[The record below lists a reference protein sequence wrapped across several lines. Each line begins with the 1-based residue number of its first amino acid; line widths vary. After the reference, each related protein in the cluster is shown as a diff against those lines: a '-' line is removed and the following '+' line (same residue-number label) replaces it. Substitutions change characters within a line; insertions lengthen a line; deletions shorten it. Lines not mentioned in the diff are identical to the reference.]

1 MARKLTEEERNSIN
15 LLTAAFVAAMPAH
28 LRSHAG
34 TVASSLVRIPRDV
47 ITARD
52 INRIVGRIGEHKDE
66 LKALIRDV
74 ALSSVEVAEGEP
86 ETFVLAVPA
95 GEVAEVDGAVGGEEA
110 GSHSE
115 DEAADVGAKNVKGA
129 TAAGG
134 EKGCGKAGGRDNK
147 LAGNEADTPEADPQ
161 AGNRAVAAGDAQ
173 APSADSDE
181 GAPVEASGPEKPAR
195 RSRRRR
201 RVGDKGGLAAQTGS
215 AAELAAGM
223 DGEPLAGRPS
233 APEAESHAVP
243 GQGEPDDF
251 ADASSRAGGPV
262 VPSVGDALAEPA
274 AAQQVGD
281 PSESLSE
288 AQSPVAEK
296 KRRRTRRS
304 KKKPAQAPQEDAAKD
319 ALSDAEPPAPLAGPT
334 DSARVDAAAAR
345 GGEDE
350 ASDGRPWPGT
360 TAPAEN
366 PSANEAQVAAGALDG
381 VSDGAPKAKDD
392 AAASDP
398 ASLGDS
404 AAPASDGVPDAPE
417 SAGRPSQTSRG
428 QRGGRGR
435 RGSQNPKREGQKTL
449 AEVPYIRRGGQTEAD
464 LRSRIVQLDQRFW
477 MNGWL
482 LSHPGAFQLYEKEL
496 LALNEFVVSG
506 TMIGDVT
513 RRQLAYQMGGDEK
526 FFEYGSDGFKLL
538 RSMGVED
545 LIRHR
550 PLPKADLLFH
560 APRRRKHMR
569 VLVTENLDPWL
580 DVHDLMYEDGV
591 SQILGERIHA
601 VVLGGGTPVLEQNRL
616 HLLLDTLGADSYDV
630 LYWGD
635 IDRAGLDILIKLQAL
650 LEGKFVVKPF
660 FPAYQLMCDRA
671 MERFPD
677 PKDNE
682 KTGQVNI
689 PVGDTGVICEG
700 LTSEAAE
707 YARTVIE
714 NCSLIPQEILMK
726 RDL

>member
-86 ETFVLAVPA
+86 ETFVLAVPT
-95 GEVAEVDGAVGGEEA
+95 GEAAEVDGAFGGEEA
-110 GSHSE
+110 ESHSE
-115 DEAADVGAKNVKGA
+115 DEKADAGAKNAMGA

-147 LAGNEADTPEADPQ
+147 PAGDEADTPEADPQ
-161 AGNRAVAAGDAQ
+161 ADNRAVAAGDAQ

-233 APEAESHAVP
+233 APEAESPAVP
-243 GQGEPDDF
+243 GQGEPGDF
-251 ADASSRAGGPV
+251 ADASSRAGGPA

-281 PSESLSE
+281 PSESLTE

-319 ALSDAEPPAPLAGPT
+319 ALPVAEPPAPLAGPT

-366 PSANEAQVAAGALDG
+366 PNANEAQVAAGALDG
-381 VSDGAPKAKDD
+381 VSDGAPKAKDA

-650 LEGKFVVKPF
+650 LEGKFEVKPF

-707 YARTVIE
+707 YARAVIE